1 MVESK
6 NNFNTM
12 DCYTIKI
19 IVVGLLDRPRDSFMF
34 ISFECLYLNIHPP

>member
-1 MVESK
+1 MIEKEMVGDK
-6 NNFNTM
+6 GNFNTM

-34 ISFECLYLNIHPP
+34 ISLCFFV